1 MKDDLMSRGVIENLA
16 EGISL
21 LMNAPIFAFITFLL
35 LLLSTRTLNFPAIL
49 TTVLLFGTIGPL
61 ILVYL
66 LSRRGIIPDY
76 YASERETRTV
86 PFLGAALSYLLG
98 ALILSSLTA
107 PLIITALMLCY
118 GVNTFIMMIINLK
131 WKISIHASGIT
142 GPATF
147 LFYSFGLIAI
157 PFFLLVLP
165 VGWARL
171 RLRAH
176 TPAQVLAGALLTI
189 AITWLQL
196 MTYLGL
202 RIA

>member
-1 MKDDLMSRGVIENLA
+1 MSRGMIEELA

-35 LLLSTRTLNFPAIL
+35 LLLSSRTANFLQIL

-61 ILVYL
+61 VLVYI
-66 LSRRGIIPDY
+66 LSKRGIIPDY
-76 YASERETRTV
+76 YASERETRTI
-86 PFLGAALSYLLG
+86 PFFGAALSYLLG
-98 ALILSSLTA
+98 ALILSSLVA
-107 PLIITALMLCY
+107 PIIVVALMLCY
-118 GVNTFIMMIINLK
+118 GVNTFVMMLINLK

-147 LFYSFGLIAI
+147 LFYTFGMIAI

-176 TPAQVLAGALLTI
+176 TPAQILAGALLTI
-189 AITWLQL
+189 AITWIQL
-196 MTYLGL
+196 KTYLS
-202 RIA
+202 I

>member
-35 LLLSTRTLNFPAIL
+35 LLLSIRTPNFPAIL

-86 PFLGAALSYLLG
+86 PFFGAALSYLLG

-202 RIA
+202 HIA

>member
-1 MKDDLMSRGVIENLA
+1 MKDGPMSRGLIEELA

-21 LMNAPIFAFITFLL
+21 LMNAPVFAFITFLL
-35 LLLSTRTLNFPAIL
+35 LLLSSRTPNFLPIL
-49 TTVLLFGTIGPL
+49 TTVLIFGTIGPL
-61 ILVYL
+61 VLVYL

-86 PFLGAALSYLLG
+86 PFFGAALSYLLG
-98 ALILSSLTA
+98 AVILQSLTA
-107 PLIITALMLCY
+107 PVIITALMLCY

-176 TPAQVLAGALLTI
+176 TPAQILAGALITI
-189 AITWLQL
+189 AITWVQL

-202 RIA
+202 HLA

>member
-1 MKDDLMSRGVIENLA
+1 MSRGMIEELA

-35 LLLSTRTLNFPAIL
+35 LLLSSRTANFLQIL

-61 ILVYL
+61 VLVYI
-66 LSRRGIIPDY
+66 LSKRGIIPDY
-76 YASERETRTV
+76 YASERETRTI
-86 PFLGAALSYLLG
+86 PFFGAALSYLLG
-98 ALILSSLTA
+98 ALILSTLVA
-107 PLIITALMLCY
+107 PIIVVALMLCY
-118 GVNTFIMMIINLK
+118 GVNTFVMMLINLK

-147 LFYSFGLIAI
+147 LFYTFGMIAI

-176 TPAQVLAGALLTI
+176 TPAQILAGALLTI
-189 AITWLQL
+189 AITWIQL
-196 MTYLGL
+196 KTYLS
-202 RIA
+202 I

>member
-1 MKDDLMSRGVIENLA
+1 MKDGLMSRGVIENLA

-86 PFLGAALSYLLG
+86 PFFGAALSYLLG

>member
-1 MKDDLMSRGVIENLA
+1 MMSRGIFEDLA

-21 LMNAPIFAFITFLL
+21 LMNAPIFALITFLL
-35 LLLSTRTLNFPAIL
+35 LLLSRNTPNFLQIL

-61 ILVYL
+61 VLVYI
-66 LSRRGIIPDY
+66 LSKRGIIPDY
-76 YASERETRTV
+76 YASERETRTI
-86 PFLGAALSYLLG
+86 PFFAAALSYLLG
-98 ALILSSLTA
+98 ALVLSSLAA
-107 PLIITALMLCY
+107 PVIIVALMLCY
-118 GVNTFIMMIINLK
+118 GVNTFVMMLINLK

-147 LFYSFGLIAI
+147 LFYTFGMIAI

-176 TPAQVLAGALLTI
+176 TPAQILAGALLTI
-189 AITWLQL
+189 AITWFQL
-196 MTYLGL
+196 KTYLG
-202 RIA
+202 II

>member
-1 MKDDLMSRGVIENLA
+1 MSRGIIEDLA

-35 LLLSTRTLNFPAIL
+35 LLLSRNTPNFLPIL

-61 ILVYL
+61 VLVYI
-66 LSRRGIIPDY
+66 LSKRGIIPDY
-76 YASERETRTV
+76 YASERETRTI
-86 PFLGAALSYLLG
+86 PFFGAALSYLLG
-98 ALILSSLTA
+98 ALILSSLAA
-107 PLIITALMLCY
+107 PVIIVALMLCY
-118 GVNTFIMMIINLK
+118 GVNTFVMMLINLK
-131 WKISIHASGIT
+131 WKISIHASGVT

-147 LFYSFGLIAI
+147 LFYTFGMIAI

-176 TPAQVLAGALLTI
+176 TPAQILAGALLTI
-189 AITWLQL
+189 AITWFQL
-196 MTYLGL
+196 KTYLG
-202 RIA
+202 II

>member
-1 MKDDLMSRGVIENLA
+1 MSGSRLEELA
-16 EGISL
+16 QGISL
-21 LMNAPIFAFITFLL
+21 LLNAPVLAFFTFLWL
-35 LLLSTRTLNFPAIL
+35 LVAVRTANFLPVLL
-49 TTVLLFGTIGPL
+49 TVFLFGTLGPL
-61 ILVYL
+61 VLVYV

-86 PFLGAALSYLLG
+86 PFIGAAFSYLGG
-98 ALILSSLTA
+98 ALLLFVLTA
-107 PLIITALMLCY
+107 PATIIALMLCY
-118 GVNTFIMMIINLK
+118 GVNTFIMMLINLK

-147 LFYSFGLIAI
+147 LLASFGFAAI

-176 TPAQVLAGALLTI
+176 TPEQIFAGALLTI
-189 AITWLQL
+189 AITYFQL
-196 MTYLGL
+196 RTYLAL
-202 RIA
+202 I

>member
-1 MKDDLMSRGVIENLA
+1 MKASPMTRGIFEELA

-35 LLLSTRTLNFPAIL
+35 LLLSTRTLNFLAIL

-61 ILVYL
+61 TIVYL

-76 YASERETRTV
+76 YASERETRTI
-86 PFLGAALSYLLG
+86 PLLGGTLSYLLG
-98 ALILSSLTA
+98 ALILASLTA

-118 GVNTFIMMIINLK
+118 GVNTFIMMLINLK
-131 WKISIHASGIT
+131 WKISIHASGVT

-147 LFYSFGLIAI
+147 LFYTFGLIAI

-189 AITWLQL
+189 AITWVQL

-202 RIA
+202 HIV

>member
-1 MKDDLMSRGVIENLA
+1 MSRGVIENLA

-86 PFLGAALSYLLG
+86 PFFGAALSYLLG

-107 PLIITALMLCY
+107 PFIITALMLCY

-189 AITWLQL
+189 AISWLQL

-202 RIA
+202 HIA

>member
-1 MKDDLMSRGVIENLA
+1 MTRGIVEDLA
-16 EGISL
+16 ERISL

-35 LLLSTRTLNFPAIL
+35 LLLASRTANFLPIL

-61 ILVYL
+61 VLVYV
-66 LSRRGIIPDY
+66 LSKRGIIPDY
-76 YASERETRTV
+76 YASERETRTI

-98 ALILSSLTA
+98 ALILSSLAA
-107 PLIITALMLCY
+107 PIIVVALMLCY
-118 GVNTFIMMIINLK
+118 GVNTFVMMSINLK

-147 LFYSFGLIAI
+147 LFYTFGMIAI

-176 TPAQVLAGALLTI
+176 TPAQILAGALLTI
-189 AITWLQL
+189 AITWIQL
-196 MTYLGL
+196 RTYLG
-202 RIA
+202 I